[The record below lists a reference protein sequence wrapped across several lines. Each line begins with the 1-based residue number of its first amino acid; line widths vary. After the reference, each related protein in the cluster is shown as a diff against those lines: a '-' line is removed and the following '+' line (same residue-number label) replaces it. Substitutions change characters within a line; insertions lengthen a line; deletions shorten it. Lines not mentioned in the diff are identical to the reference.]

1 MLPDDEYLLR
11 LGRVTY
17 TLTRLETTTLR
28 ALGQLPGLPPALQAH
43 KLSGKTLDAIAR
55 AMADPANTD
64 KIADPTTRALLA
76 SAAEDLAAAAR
87 TRRAITHARAA
98 HDDEEQRLHRRQG
111 THADA
116 VDITTAWLDR
126 AQAELDDAA
135 RRIPHARPAEAA

>member
-11 LGRVTY
+11 LGRLTY
-17 TLTRLETTTLR
+17 TLTRLETATLR
-28 ALGQLPGLPPALQAH
+28 ALGQLSGLPPALQTH
-43 KLSGKTLDAIAR
+43 KLSGKSLDAIAR

-64 KIADPTTRALLA
+64 KVADPTTRTLLA
-76 SAAEDLAAAAR
+76 SVAEDLAAAAR

-98 HDDEEQRLHRRQG
+98 HDHEEQRLHRRRDA
-111 THADA
+111 HADA

-135 RRIPHARPAEAA
+135 RRMPPTRPAEAA